1 MNVIT
6 VQSEVWESLKEKIE
20 AIQEKIETE
29 KRKQWEQEWI
39 DNETFL
45 KRLGISRKTGQTYRD
60 QGLIS
65 FSQIGNKIYY
75 RNKDV
80 EALLLKN
87 HIKAK
92 GGEK

>member
-6 VQSEVWESLKEKIE
+6 IQSEVWESLQKKIE
-20 AIQEKIETE
+20 AIQEKVEQE
-29 KRKQWEQEWI
+29 KRKEWEQEWI

-80 EALLLKN
+80 EALLLKH
-87 HIKAK
+87 HIKAR

>member
-20 AIQEKIETE
+20 AIQEKIEIE
-29 KRKQWEQEWI
+29 KRKEWEQEWI

-87 HIKAK
+87 HIIAK
-92 GGEK
+92 GGGR